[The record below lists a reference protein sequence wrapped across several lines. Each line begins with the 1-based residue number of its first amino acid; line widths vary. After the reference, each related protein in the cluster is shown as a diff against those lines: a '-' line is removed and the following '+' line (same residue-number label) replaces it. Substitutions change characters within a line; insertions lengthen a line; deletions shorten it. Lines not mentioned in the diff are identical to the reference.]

1 MLIQMGRRQFLR
13 GTAGLTA
20 LTATVPGFLHKTGLA
35 FAGVPDREVPPIT
48 GLKDNRVLVV
58 VQLAGGN
65 DGLNTV
71 IPHGDDL
78 YAKARPGLGINPKKI
93 LKIDEHTGMH
103 PELIEL
109 KGLLDD
115 GDLAVIQNVG
125 YPNPDRS
132 HFRSSEIWETASPAD
147 KAWTTGWIGRYFDN
161 ECAGAETA
169 LLGLQLGER
178 PAQTF
183 AGSSSRGVTIAN
195 PAILDWPTRGP
206 IAEGLG
212 RINRVEPTGID
223 ALDFVQRTAND
234 TLRLSKTIGEAVRDS
249 KSAAEYGPFELSQS
263 LRLVAKLIS
272 AEVPTRV
279 LYVTLGGFDNH
290 AAQANRH
297 AALLQELSQ
306 ALAAFHKDLKAS
318 GHLDRTLVMTF
329 SEFGRRVAENKSAGT
344 DHGTANVMFLM
355 GGSTRP
361 GLHGDRPDLASLD
374 ESGDLVHKVDFRSV
388 YAAILGDWFGADASR
403 VLDGRFNPYP
413 ILAAKSRS

>member
-35 FAGVPDREVPPIT
+35 FAGDPAHDVPPIP

-65 DGLNTV
+65 DGLNTIV
-71 IPHGDDL
+71 PHGDDL
-78 YAKARPGLGINPKKI
+78 YRKARPRLGVDPKKM

-103 PELIEL
+103 PELAEL

-115 GDLAVIQNVG
+115 GSLAVVQNVG

-132 HFRSSEIWETASPAD
+132 HFRSSEIWETAAPAD
-147 KAWTTGWIGRYFDN
+147 KAWTSGWLGRYFDN
-161 ECAGAETA
+161 ECAGAQTA

-183 AGSSSRGVTIAN
+183 AGSSPRGVTIAN

-206 IAEGLG
+206 LAEGLA

-234 TLRLSKTIGEAVRDS
+234 TLRLSKTIGAAVRET
-249 KSAAEYGPFELSQS
+249 KGAAEYGPFELSQS
-263 LRLVAKLIS
+263 LKLVAQMIA
-272 AEVPTRV
+272 AEIPTRV
-279 LYVTLGGFDNH
+279 FYVTLGGFDTH

-306 ALAAFHKDLKAS
+306 ALAAFHKDLKAR

-344 DHGTANVMFLM
+344 DHGTANTMFLM
-355 GGSTRP
+355 GGTVKA
-361 GLHGDRPDLASLD
+361 GLHGDRPDLSSLD
-374 ESGDLVHKVDFRSV
+374 ESGDLVHKLDFRSV
-388 YAAILGDWFGADASR
+388 YAAILGDWFGADAGR
-403 VLDGRFNPYP
+403 VLERRFEPFPIFNANPH
-413 ILAAKSRS
+413 A